1 MQQKVQ
7 IKEKLTIFIYD
18 KEGNLIK
25 HEVYKPPKNKL
36 EEIAAKLGILKR
48 ANSVNSMGWNTAA
61 KRFVGVTADP
71 VRWIAAQD
79 SSDAWQFRST
89 VASVYSNNAI
99 IKNPDSAWTW
109 EGALTGYYQAIG
121 AATSNH
127 EDWIVSQILNLDVA
141 IHDGRYWAE
150 IEYDFT

>member
-7 IKEKLTIFIYD
+7 VREKLTIFVYD

-48 ANSVNSMGWNTAA
+48 ANTVNNTGFNICA
-61 KRFVGVTADP
+61 KRWVGVTMDP
-71 VRWIAAQD
+71 VRWIAAKNSAD
-79 SSDAWQFRST
+79 TWWFRST
-89 VASVYSNNAI
+89 EASVVGNNAI
-99 IKNPDSAWTW
+99 IKNPDSAWIW
-109 EGALTGYYQAIG
+109 EGALTGYYKSIG

-127 EDWIVSQILNLDVA
+127 ENWIVSEISNIDVK

-150 IEYDFT
+150 LEYDFT